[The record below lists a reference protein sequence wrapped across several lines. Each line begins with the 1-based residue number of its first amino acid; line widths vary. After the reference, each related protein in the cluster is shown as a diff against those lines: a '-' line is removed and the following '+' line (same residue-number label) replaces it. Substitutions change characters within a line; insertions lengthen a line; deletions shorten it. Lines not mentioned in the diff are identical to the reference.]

1 MNTNRLSKKVQTAL
15 IKQMT
20 KEAHASQIFLSYGC
34 WADVEGYG
42 GIANFLYRHSQ
53 EERNHMIKFM
63 RYILD
68 RGGEAKVEAI
78 PAPPANPKN
87 LTDCFNKVF
96 QHEVDNTTSIYELV
110 DLALEEKDWATW
122 NFMQWFVKEQIE
134 EEKLALELID
144 KLKIAGGDSATDE
157 SLFNLDKS
165 LETAP
170 DEVPLPQEATSANP
184 S

>member
-1 MNTNRLSKKVQTAL
+1 MQEAL

-20 KEAHASQIFLSYGC
+20 KENHASQVFLSYGC
-34 WADVEGYG
+34 WADVQGYG

-68 RGGEAKVEAI
+68 RGGEPKVEPI
-78 PAPPANPKN
+78 PAPPKNPAS
-87 LTDCFNKVF
+87 LTECFNKVF
-96 QHEVDNTTSIYELV
+96 EHEVDNTSSIYKLV
-110 DLALEEKDWATW
+110 DRAFEEKDWATW
-122 NFMQWFVKEQIE
+122 NFVQWFVKEQIE

-144 KLKIAGGDSATDE
+144 KLKIAGGDQATDE
-157 SLFNLDKS
+157 SLFTLDQA
-165 LETAP
+165 LEKAP
-170 DEVPLPQEATSANP
+170 DEVPLAQTATADEP